1 MKKTTDIPQLIAKK
15 VIGDTLSPTE
25 ETCLL
30 QWLEKEDNRR
40 LYDEISRLG
49 MTAQIL
55 KLEHEHYGE
64 YMVKRFIRSRK
75 QMIRTNLYRKL
86 RPWLSVAA
94 AILLLI
100 FIPPLFLEK
109 RQSQQQVSQNQ
120 NTTITPGET
129 KATLTLTGGESFL
142 FNENNKQDV
151 KRLIDSMRVISQVL
165 DKKETPSKVAYNTLT
180 IPRGAD
186 FFFELED
193 GTKVWMNSE
202 SELRFPEKFI
212 GNERQVYLKGEAFFE
227 VTPSKGKPFV
237 VSTGKGDIR
246 VYGTRFNLTNYTEK
260 ELSAVLVEGK
270 VSFRATDGKETDIQP
285 SQRLTYDRERN
296 QTKVETVDVSLYT
309 AWVDKHFIFNG
320 QTLEEI
326 LSTLSRW
333 YNFNFIFHDD
343 ALRTIRLS
351 GRLYRYDDINILLD
365 SYRQIADIEFHIKGK
380 NIVITN
386 NH

>member
-1 MKKTTDIPQLIAKK
+1 MLIPQ
-15 VIGDTLSPTE
+15 
-25 ETCLL
+25 
-30 QWLEKEDNRR
+30 
-40 LYDEISRLG
+40 
-49 MTAQIL
+49 
-55 KLEHEHYGE
+55 
-64 YMVKRFIRSRK
+64 
-75 QMIRTNLYRKL
+75 
-86 RPWLSVAA
+86 
-94 AILLLI
+94 
-100 FIPPLFLEK
+100 LFLEK
-109 RQSQQQVSQNQ
+109 GQSQLQATQEQKA
-120 NTTITPGET
+120 TITPGET
-129 KATLTLTGGESFL
+129 KATLTLTGGEAFL
-142 FNENNKQDV
+142 FDESNKQDV
-151 KRLIDSMRVISQVL
+151 NRLIDSMRVMSRTL
-165 DKKETPSKVAYNTLT
+165 AKKETSSKVAYNTLT

-212 GNERQVYLKGEAFFE
+212 GNERQVYLKGEAFFD
-227 VTPSKGKPFV
+227 VTPDKRKPFV

-246 VYGTRFNLTNYTEK
+246 VYGTRFNLTNYIEK

-270 VSFRATDGKETDIQP
+270 VSFCATDGKETYMQP
-285 SQRLTYDRERN
+285 SQRLTYN
-296 QTKVETVDVSLYT
+296 QEKNQAKVETVDVSLYT

-333 YNFNFIFHDD
+333 YNFKFIFHDD

-365 SYRQIADIEFHIKGK
+365 SYRQIADIEFHIKGN